1 MKSYCLNT
9 LFLPQDHIGVNISEA
24 LQSILES
31 WSLPENKL
39 ACITT
44 DNGSNVTAAV
54 EILGWNGLSC
64 FGHNLHL
71 AITNS
76 MKDDDHISSAIGIAH
91 KIVGAFAHSWK
102 KKRDLIKVQTEM
114 DLPHHSLVTE
124 CTTRWGTHY
133 KILDRILEQER
144 ALVQI
149 LGADTKTA
157 HLKPLWQD
165 TEVIESIVSALKSV
179 SDLTDVLSREE
190 RVTASY
196 LKQLL
201 NHLQNEALA
210 EKEEDITLKS
220 DIQLRIKQY
229 MKVKDD
235 ESVMSILKI
244 CILKICCCL
253 DPRFMLKHCN
263 DDETIAIR
271 QSIIQ
276 QGIII
281 ARRMEEQQPP
291 RHPENERQEESTD
304 VFVAPVKMR

>member
-1 MKSYCLNT
+1 M
-9 LFLPQDHIGVNISEA
+9 
-24 LQSILES
+24 
-31 WSLPENKL
+31 
-39 ACITT
+39 
-44 DNGSNVTAAV
+44 
-54 EILGWNGLSC
+54 
-64 FGHNLHL
+64 
-71 AITNS
+71 
-76 MKDDDHISSAIGIAH
+76 
-91 KIVGAFAHSWK
+91 
-102 KKRDLIKVQTEM
+102 IKVQTEM

-196 LKQLL
+196 LKPLL

-291 RHPENERQEESTD
+291 RLPENERQEESTD
-304 VFVAPVKMR
+304 VFVAPVKIR

>member
-9 LFLPQDHIGVNISEA
+9 LFLPQDHIGVNIFEA
-24 LQSILES
+24 VQSILES

-76 MKDDDHISSAIGIAH
+76 IKDDDHISRAIGIAH
-91 KIVGAFAHSWK
+91 KIVSVFAHSWK

-124 CTTRWGTHY
+124 CTTHWGTHY

-165 TEVIESIVSALKSV
+165 TEVIESIASALKPV

-190 RVTASY
+190 RVTASC
-196 LKQLL
+196 LKPLL
-201 NHLQNEALA
+201 NYLQNEALA
-210 EKEEDITLKS
+210 EKEEDTTLKS

-229 MKVKDD
+229 MKAKYDD
-235 ESVMSILKI
+235 ESVMSM
-244 CILKICCCL
+244 LKICCFL
-253 DPRFMLKHCN
+253 DPRFMLKYCN
-263 DDETIAIR
+263 DDETIATR

-291 RHPENERQEESTD
+291 RP
-304 VFVAPVKMR
+304 P